1 MFDKFMS
8 DRGTPTDLPFST
20 AFGSAT
26 EPHST
31 IYADGFK
38 RVLDVLLILLA
49 LPFLIPL
56 LLVVALLVARDGHGA
71 LYSQD
76 RVGRGG
82 RSFTI
87 WKFRTMVPDAK
98 QKLAELI
105 ASDTDIAEEW
115 HTTQKLKNDPRII
128 PVGHL
133 LRKTSI
139 DELPQLWNVLKG
151 DMSLVG
157 PRPMMPDQK
166 DIYPGKAY
174 FEMRPGLTGLWQISD
189 RNKSTFAARAAFDT
203 EYSRK
208 ISLAND
214 VKILWATVSVVIRGT
229 GC

>member
-1 MFDKFMS
+1 M
-8 DRGTPTDLPFST
+8 
-20 AFGSAT
+20 
-26 EPHST
+26 
-31 IYADGFK
+31 K
-38 RVLDVLLILLA
+38 RALDVLLILFA
-49 LPFLIPL
+49 LPFLIPI
-56 LLVVALLVARDGHGA
+56 LLVVGLLVARDGAGA
-71 LYSQD
+71 FYCQD

-82 RSFTI
+82 RSFRI

-105 ASDTDIAEEW
+105 ASDADIAEEW

-128 PVGHL
+128 PLGHL

-189 RNKSTFAARAAFDT
+189 RNKSTFAARATFDT

-208 ISLAND
+208 ISLATD
-214 VKILWATVSVVIRGT
+214 VKILWATVSVVIGGT
-229 GC
+229 GY